1 MKKIKIITDSE
12 SGFTQEESDK
22 LGIFNIPMPF
32 LMDGEDYLE
41 GINITIPEFYE
52 KLEADADVSTSQP
65 SPGYLLE
72 LWDNLLKE
80 YDELVYIPMM
90 SGLSGTC
97 ETAKMLA
104 SDEKY
109 QGKVFVVDNLRI
121 SLTQKESVLEA
132 VALLNQGKSSE
143 EIKDYLESTK
153 DKASIYIM
161 VSTLKYLK
169 KGGRVTPTV
178 AALGSMLKL
187 KPVLTTRGGNFDK
200 ATIVFTENQGKKKM
214 ISFVKKDLETTFK
227 DEYESGRM
235 TISVAHT
242 NNIEEAMK
250 FKAEIE
256 KDLPLA
262 KFRFVDELSLSVACH
277 IGAGSLAVAIAV
289 DNFLDETL
297 KML

>member
-12 SGFTQEESDK
+12 SGFTQEESEK

-32 LMDGEDYLE
+32 MINEVDYLE
-41 GINITIPEFYE
+41 GINITNAEFYE

-72 LWDNLLKE
+72 LWDKLLEE
-80 YDELVYIPMM
+80 YDELLYIPMM

-97 ETAKMLA
+97 ETAKGLA
-104 SDEKY
+104 NDEKY

-121 SLTQKESVLEA
+121 SVTQKESVLEA
-132 VALLNQGKSSE
+132 VALLNQGKTASE
-143 EIKDYLESTK
+143 IREYLESTK

-161 VSTLKYLK
+161 VATLKYLK

-187 KPVLTTRGGNFDK
+187 KPVLTTHGGNFDK

-214 ISFVKKDLETTFK
+214 IQMIKKELETSFSE
-227 DEYESGRM
+227 EYENGKMVVSL
-235 TISVAHT
+235 AHT
-242 NNIEEAMK
+242 NNLEEANK
-250 FKAEIE
+250 FKEEIIKE
-256 KDLPLA
+256 IPKA
-262 KFRFVDELSLSVACH
+262 TFRFVDELSLSVACH
-277 IGAGSLAVAIAV
+277 IGAGAIGLAVAV
-289 DNFLDETL
+289 DNFLDETQKL
-297 KML
+297 L

>member
-12 SGFTQEESDK
+12 SGLSQEESDK

-32 LMDGEDYLE
+32 LMDEVDYLE
-41 GINITIPEFYE
+41 GINITNAEFYE
-52 KLEADADVSTSQP
+52 KLEQDAEVSTSQP

-72 LWDNLLKE
+72 VWDKLLEE
-80 YDELVYIPMM
+80 YDELLYIPMM

-104 SDEKY
+104 RDEKY
-109 QGKVFVVDNLRI
+109 EGKVFVVDNLRI

-132 VALLNQGKSSE
+132 IALLNQGKTASE
-143 EIKDYLESTK
+143 IREYLESTK

-161 VSTLKYLK
+161 VATLKYLK

-200 ATIVFTENQGKKKM
+200 ATIVFSENQGKKKM
-214 ISFVKKDLETTFK
+214 ISFVKKDFETNFK
-227 DEYESGRM
+227 DEYESGKM

-242 NNIEEAMK
+242 NNLEEAMK

-256 KDLPLA
+256 QALPKA

-277 IGAGSLAVAIAV
+277 IGAGSLAVAVAV
-289 DNFLDETL
+289 DNYLDETL